1 MANALETMDLIAKE
15 SLVIAKNEMVMLD
28 RIDRQHSSEFSNDT
42 GDSIRIR
49 KRTRYEAVDGADVT
63 GKIRDIV
70 QGTTTLTL
78 DKFKSVPVALSS
90 TDLTLELDDFNKSIT
105 EPAMIE
111 LCQKVETDLAELY
124 KQVYWFTGT
133 AGSTPSTL
141 TDINAMRSALTYAG
155 VPAGDRT
162 AFYTPDAMTQ
172 LSDGLKGVFPT
183 GIATRAIEASSIGR
197 YALFQ
202 DVVESVSLVNHIV
215 GDYGGTPLLNGAAQE
230 TTYEA
235 TRNTGTQSLITDGW
249 TASKTGLLLEG
260 DVFTIAGVFAVNPK
274 TRQSTGSLQTFVV
287 RADADSDGGGAST
300 LTISPAIITSGA
312 FQSVCVAGGTVPDG
326 AAIQVLSGTA
336 NAQYPQNL
344 GLHKDAFTVAFANL
358 VEPMGGARSARET
371 MDNVSVRVVY
381 DYDSLTDT
389 NIIRYDVLY
398 GVLAQ
403 NPQFAVRQTG

>member
-49 KRTRYEAVDGADVT
+49 KRTRYEAVDGANVT

-78 DKFKSVPVALSS
+78 DRFKSVPVALSS
-90 TDLTLELDDFNKSIT
+90 TDLTLELDDFNQSIT
-105 EPAMIE
+105 EPAMVE
-111 LCQKVETDLAELY
+111 LCQQVESDLAGLY
-124 KQVYWFTGT
+124 KEVYWFTGT

-141 TDINAMRSALTYAG
+141 TDINAMRETLTNAG
-155 VPAGDRT
+155 APTSDRT
-162 AFYTPDAMTQ
+162 AFYTPSAMTQ

-183 GIATRAIEASSIGR
+183 GIATRAIESASIGR
-197 YALFQ
+197 YALFR
-202 DVVESVSLVNHIV
+202 DVVESVSLVNHTV
-215 GDYGGTPLLNGAAQE
+215 GDYGGTPLLNGAGQE
-230 TTYEA
+230 VSYEA
-235 TRNTGTQSLITDGW
+235 VRNTGTQTLATDGW

-274 TRQSTGSLQTFVV
+274 TRQKLESLQTFVV
-287 RADADSDGGGAST
+287 RADANSDAGGLAA

-312 FQSVCVAGGTVPDG
+312 FQTVFVADGTVPDG
-326 AAIQVLSGTA
+326 AAISVVSGAA
-336 NAQYPQNL
+336 NSQHPQHL

-358 VEPMGGARSARET
+358 VEPMGGARCARET